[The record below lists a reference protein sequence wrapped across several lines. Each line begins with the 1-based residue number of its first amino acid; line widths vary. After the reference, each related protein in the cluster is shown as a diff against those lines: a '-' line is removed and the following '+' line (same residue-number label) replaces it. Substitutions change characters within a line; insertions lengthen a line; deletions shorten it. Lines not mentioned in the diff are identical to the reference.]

1 MKLSFQRQDEQYDHL
16 DELEV
21 TRIDKLVSE
30 AMAWMN
36 SKMNQQNSQ
45 DLSVDPMV
53 RVGEILAKTKVLKG
67 THTHYYKH
75 LW

>member
-1 MKLSFQRQDEQYDHL
+1 MKLSFQRQEEQYAHL

-36 SKMNQQNSQ
+36 SKMNQQNSH
-45 DLSVDPMV
+45 DLTVDPVV
-53 RVGEILAKTKVLKG
+53 RVGEILTKTKVLKG
-67 THTHYYKH
+67 THTHYK
-75 LW
+75 LLC